1 METWQSKSI
10 CLSFLL
16 PISEEPEAYE
26 TNMGELFEFFK
37 QGEINPAVYQSFK
50 MDDFVSAFNLFK
62 DRKVMGKVTLE
73 FKK

>member
-1 METWQSKSI
+1 
-10 CLSFLL
+10 
-16 PISEEPEAYE
+16 
-26 TNMGELFEFFK
+26 MGELFEFFK
-37 QGEINPAVYQSFK
+37 QGKIKPAVYQSFK